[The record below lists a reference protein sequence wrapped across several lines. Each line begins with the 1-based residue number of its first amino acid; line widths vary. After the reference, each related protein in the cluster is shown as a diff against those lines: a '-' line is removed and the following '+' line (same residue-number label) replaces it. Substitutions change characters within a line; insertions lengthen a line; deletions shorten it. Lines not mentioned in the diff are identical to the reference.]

1 MNNNN
6 QPVYYNTWFIVIA
19 FFMCWPIGVFLI
31 IMRNNANK
39 KNMFDGQMTE
49 KFCYAVGGFLILA
62 GLGAFSG
69 SFFGGLFYLAGG
81 AALIYYGKKNKE
93 KVERYKEYI
102 NLIVNQNVTNLDSI
116 SRKINVDYN
125 TVRMDID
132 TLISKGTFKNAVI
145 DESSREIIL
154 REMPNA
160 NVPQSDIVGDIFGAI
175 TGVAGQ
181 LGAAA
186 GVTGQSVG
194 NASAMRGQEYAQ
206 ASANTN
212 VNFVAVKC
220 PGCGATRRAIKGT
233 GVECE
238 YCGSLFNA

>member
-6 QPVYYNTWFIVIA
+6 QPIYFNTWFIVLA
-19 FFMCWPIGVFLI
+19 FFMCWPAGVVLI

-39 KNMFDGQMTE
+39 RNMFDGQMTE
-49 KFCYAVGGFLILA
+49 KFCYAIGGILILA

-93 KVERYKEYI
+93 KVERYKKYI
-102 NLIVNQNVTNLDSI
+102 NLIVNQNVTSLDSI

-125 TVRMDID
+125 TVRSDID
-132 TLISKGTFKNAVI
+132 ILISKGTFKNAVI
-145 DESSREIIL
+145 NESSREIIL
-154 REMPNA
+154 REIPNS

-175 TGVAGQ
+175 TGVASQ

-186 GVTGQSVG
+186 GVSAG
-194 NASAMRGQEYAQ
+194 NVNAMRGQEYAQ
-206 ASANTN
+206 ASANPN
-212 VNFVAVKC
+212 
-220 PGCGATRRAIKGT
+220 
-233 GVECE
+233 
-238 YCGSLFNA
+238 